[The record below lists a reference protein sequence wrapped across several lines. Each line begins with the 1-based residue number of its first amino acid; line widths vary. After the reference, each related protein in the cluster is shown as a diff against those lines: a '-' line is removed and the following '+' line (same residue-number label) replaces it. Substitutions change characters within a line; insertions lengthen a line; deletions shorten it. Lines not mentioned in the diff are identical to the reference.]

1 MAKRVGPDRAHRL
14 NQFGE
19 LRAACQR
26 RRRNI
31 RKNRGGVIAPGNRI
45 GCDVPHEGRL
55 AERGKDGRSLR
66 NGGCQNRLVS
76 GHRRVIP
83 GPRILPASA
92 LTLGKVHE
100 YSAKPRFCRPGAE
113 RGEPA
118 WLLRWACGKRGATS
132 QNVTVQPDFD
142 QAMSSSGR
150 PQQTLDE
157 GAPPDAAPASVALV
171 PTVASA
177 QRSQASIRPLSRP
190 SSIFVTHLIATAAQ
204 APQTRSLRR
213 ATPADAQTAYQ
224 ANRRPVIDA
233 GFRTRQII

>member
-1 MAKRVGPDRAHRL
+1 
-14 NQFGE
+14 
-19 LRAACQR
+19 
-26 RRRNI
+26 
-31 RKNRGGVIAPGNRI
+31 
-45 GCDVPHEGRL
+45 
-55 AERGKDGRSLR
+55 
-66 NGGCQNRLVS
+66 
-76 GHRRVIP
+76 
-83 GPRILPASA
+83 
-92 LTLGKVHE
+92 
-100 YSAKPRFCRPGAE
+100 
-113 RGEPA
+113 
-118 WLLRWACGKRGATS
+118 
-132 QNVTVQPDFD
+132 
-142 QAMSSSGR
+142 MSSSGR

-224 ANRRPVIDA
+224 ANRRPVADA

>member
-1 MAKRVGPDRAHRL
+1 M
-14 NQFGE
+14 
-19 LRAACQR
+19 
-26 RRRNI
+26 
-31 RKNRGGVIAPGNRI
+31 
-45 GCDVPHEGRL
+45 
-55 AERGKDGRSLR
+55 R

-83 GPRILPASA
+83 GPRILPAPA
-92 LTLGKVHE
+92 LTLGKVDK
-100 YSAKPRFCRPGAE
+100 YSTKPRFCRPGAE

-118 WLLRWACGKRGATS
+118 WLLRWTCGKRGAAS
-132 QNVTVQPDFD
+132 QNVTVQTDFD

-150 PQQTLDE
+150 PQQTLDD
-157 GAPPDAAPASVALV
+157 GALPEAAPASVALV

-224 ANRRPVIDA
+224 ANRNPVSDA